1 MTCARC
7 KGPTMDV
14 TEGARFWLC
23 GPPIARAE
31 YCPACNEITAT
42 AEGKVDS
49 VEMTVDVDR
58 KLPTAEAP

>member
-1 MTCARC
+1 
-7 KGPTMDV
+7 MDV